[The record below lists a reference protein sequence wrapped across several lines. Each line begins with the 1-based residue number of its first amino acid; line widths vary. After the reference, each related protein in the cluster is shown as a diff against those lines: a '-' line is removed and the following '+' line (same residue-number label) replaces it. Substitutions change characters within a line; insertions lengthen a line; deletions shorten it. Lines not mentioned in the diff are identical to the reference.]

1 MRSISTYVGE
11 EAGARDSDEEALS
24 EDQRATQPN
33 IVQSDLVL
41 QEGVDV
47 YIVEAKSKKRIKLSL
62 GQDNVVCAVCGQNG
76 APCSSPAKHQVSPLH
91 ERRVENLNTLQ
102 TGDQANPIYSR

>member
-1 MRSISTYVGE
+1 MNSTSTCTGE
-11 EAGARDSDEEALS
+11 HAEAQDSDEEALM
-24 EDQRATQPN
+24 QQPN

-76 APCSSPAKHQVSPLH
+76 GSLRSTSNCCHPRC
-91 ERRVENLNTLQ
+91 R
-102 TGDQANPIYSR
+102 I

>member
-1 MRSISTYVGE
+1 MLYICVSGGHENAHY
-11 EAGARDSDEEALS
+11 SDEEAVEQERIQS
-24 EDQRATQPN
+24 N

-62 GQDNVVCAVCGQNG
+62 GQDSVVCAVCGQTGVLILHVLAG
-76 APCSSPAKHQVSPLH
+76 A
-91 ERRVENLNTLQ
+91 RW
-102 TGDQANPIYSR
+102 